1 MSYVAVDKDLGM
13 DCDFEARGETK
24 EEVIQKMFEH
34 AKEAHAD
41 IFVSLS
47 EKEQEEMSAKL
58 EEIIR
63 EE

>member
-1 MSYVAVDKDLGM
+1 MAYVVSDKDLGM
-13 DCDFEARGETK
+13 DCDFEAKGETK

-47 EKEQEEMSAKL
+47 EKEQEEMSQKL
-58 EEIIR
+58 EGIIR